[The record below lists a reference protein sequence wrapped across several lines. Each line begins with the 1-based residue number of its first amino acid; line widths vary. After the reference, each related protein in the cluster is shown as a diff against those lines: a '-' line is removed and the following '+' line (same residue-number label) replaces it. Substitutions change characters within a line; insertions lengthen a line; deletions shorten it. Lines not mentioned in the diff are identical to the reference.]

1 MAERLPVQI
10 LQGDFG
16 RATINTTE
24 QAIVEHAHR
33 EFNVIIKLSGA
44 DTTLQLESASL
55 EVDDSSVVL
64 LNPWVLHA
72 KRPSDRGPTAILSLF
87 LNPSWL
93 ANEFKDAALHLDY
106 LFPSPREPIADE
118 LRAKV
123 NLLVAAIT
131 TRSLGPP
138 GICEE
143 RLKAVVGTVVRQY
156 GNLDADGRAIR
167 NTRPT
172 DHRIRKAIAYIHEHA
187 MENPSVSEI
196 TRSAGISRS
205 HFFAQFSRCVGVSP
219 RHYIDSLRLG
229 IATRWLATTDRPLID
244 LADELG
250 FGTHSNFT
258 RFFTKHM
265 ALSPSEFRRRT
276 TNLAFFERQ

>member
-1 MAERLPVQI
+1 MTERLPPQI
-10 LQGDFG
+10 MRGDFG

-44 DTTLQLESASL
+44 DTTLQTESASL
-55 EVDDSSVVL
+55 EVDDHSVIL
-64 LNPWVLHA
+64 LNPWVVHA
-72 KRPSDRGPTAILSLF
+72 KLPSDRGPTTILSLF

-93 ANEFKDAALHLDY
+93 ANEFKEATPHLDS
-106 LFPSPREPIADE
+106 LFPSQREPLVDE
-118 LRAKV
+118 LRATV
-123 NLLVAAIT
+123 NLLVAAIS
-131 TRSLGPP
+131 TRSLESP

-156 GNLDADGRAIR
+156 GNLGVDGVAMR
-167 NTRPT
+167 NIRPT
-172 DHRIRKAIAYIHEHA
+172 DHRIRKAIAYIHAHA
-187 MENPSVSEI
+187 TENPKVSEI

-205 HFFAQFSRCVGVSP
+205 HFFAQFNRCVGVSP

-276 TNLAFFERQ
+276 TNLACLERQ

>member
-1 MAERLPVQI
+1 MAERFPAQI

-44 DTTLQLESASL
+44 DTSLQSGAVSL
-55 EVDDSSVVL
+55 RVDDDSVIL
-64 LNPWVLHA
+64 LNPWVVHA
-72 KRPSDRGPTAILSLF
+72 KHPGDNGPTTILSLF

-93 ANEFKDAALHLDY
+93 ADEFAETALHLDH
-106 LFPSPREPIADE
+106 LFPDPRVARVDE
-118 LRAKV
+118 LREKV
-123 NLLVAAIT
+123 NLLVAAMS
-131 TRSLGPP
+131 TRSLDSPE
-138 GICEE
+138 ICEA
-143 RLKAVVGTVVRQY
+143 RLKAMVATVVRHY
-156 GNLDADGRAIR
+156 AKLDGDSVALR

-172 DHRIRKAIAYIHEHA
+172 DRRIRKAIAYIHEHA
-187 MENPSVSEI
+187 TENPKVGDI

-205 HFFAQFSRCVGVSP
+205 HFFTQFSRCVGVSP

-229 IATRWLATTDRPLID
+229 IATRWLASTDRPLTD

-258 RFFTKHM
+258 RFFTRHM
-265 ALSPSEFRRRT
+265 ALSPSEFRRRAT
-276 TNLAFFERQ
+276 PLAQLDG

>member
-1 MAERLPVQI
+1 MAERLPAQI

-44 DTTLQLESASL
+44 DTALQLESASL

-72 KRPSDRGPTAILSLF
+72 KRPSDCGPTTILSLF

-93 ANEFKDAALHLDY
+93 ANEFKDAAPHLDY
-106 LFPSPREPIADE
+106 LFPRPREPIADE
-118 LRAKV
+118 LREKV

-131 TRSLGPP
+131 TRSLGSP
-138 GICEE
+138 GTCEE

-156 GNLDADGRAIR
+156 GNLDADGRALR

-187 MENPSVSEI
+187 TENPQVSEI

-205 HFFAQFSRCVGVSP
+205 HFFAQFSLCVGVPP

-229 IATRWLATTDRPLID
+229 IATRWLATTDRPLVD

-276 TNLAFFERQ
+276 TDIAFLEPR

>member
-1 MAERLPVQI
+1 MAERHPAQI
-10 LQGDFG
+10 LHGDFG

-33 EFNVIIKLSGA
+33 EFNVIFKLSGA
-44 DTTLQLESASL
+44 DTTLQLESTAL
-55 EVDDSSVVL
+55 EVNDSSVVL
-64 LNPWVLHA
+64 LNPWVVHA
-72 KRPSDRGPTAILSLF
+72 KHPSDRGPTTILSLF

-93 ANEFKDAALHLDY
+93 ANEFKDAAPHLDH
-106 LFPSPREPIADE
+106 LFPNPQAPLVDE
-118 LRAKV
+118 LRARV
-123 NLLVAAIT
+123 NLLVAAIS
-131 TRSLGPP
+131 TRSLESP
-138 GICEE
+138 GLCEE
-143 RLKAVVGTVVRQY
+143 RLKALVGTVVRQY
-156 GNLDADGRAIR
+156 GNLDADGRTLR

-187 MENPSVSEI
+187 TENPKVSEI

-229 IATRWLATTDRPLID
+229 FATRWLATTDRPLID

-276 TNLAFFERQ
+276 TNLAFLERQ

>member
-1 MAERLPVQI
+1 MAEWLPAQI

-33 EFNVIIKLSGA
+33 EFNVIIKLSGE
-44 DTTLQLESASL
+44 DTALQLESASL
-55 EVDDSSVVL
+55 QVDDHSVVL
-64 LNPWVLHA
+64 LNPWVVHA
-72 KRPSDRGPTAILSLF
+72 KHPGNRGPSTILSLF

-93 ANEFKDAALHLDY
+93 ANEFQETAPHLDH
-106 LFPSPREPIADE
+106 LFPSPREPLVDE
-118 LRAKV
+118 LRAQV
-123 NLLVAAIT
+123 NLLVAAIS
-131 TRSLGPP
+131 TRALESP
-138 GICEE
+138 GLCEQ

-156 GNLDADGRAIR
+156 GDIDTDGKALR

-172 DHRIRKAIAYIHEHA
+172 DHRIRKALAYIHEHA
-187 MENPSVSEI
+187 TENPKVSEI

-229 IATRWLATTDRPLID
+229 IATRWLSSTDRPLID
-244 LADELG
+244 VADELG

-276 TNLAFFERQ
+276 TNLILLERR